1 MKTLQEKKIQ
11 MLERLL
17 YYYKQLAPHLNT
29 TEYKILRE
37 LESELAVLDK
47 EIEQSDD
54 G

>member
-1 MKTLQEKKIQ
+1 MKTAEQRKIEK
-11 MLERLL
+11 LERLL